1 MHVLGKKLAWKEI
14 RMRRLPVTFF
24 ALTFALPCAA
34 AGSFQHVEG
43 HQIDFLVD
51 GKALLRYMYAKGP
64 ARNNLDF

>member
-1 MHVLGKKLAWKEI
+1 
-14 RMRRLPVTFF
+14 MRRLPVTLCV
-24 ALTFALPCAA
+24 LTFALPCAT